1 MPRLV
6 APALSQASLP
16 TPQRAQLDAPFFPS
30 FSTARRAAFRLGL
43 ALLLAVAAPLAA
55 AGLNPGILGKA
66 VAQSAIDHGHVDAFN
81 VTAEGGKLR
90 LDLKEDVTG
99 QHVRRSPESVVLKVK
114 QQAYTEKVKSVKG
127 VGEAG
132 YYLPIT
138 QDPNLLWPGWDTQA
152 LAGTPFSSVNI
163 VFEQVSGPGNVYLF
177 STSGF
182 GEVQSLLNNGST
194 RLTSGAAIPQ
204 NRPAHT
210 HANWVFSQPG
220 TYKMRVY
227 AQGKDSRGNVSK
239 SNVATYTWSVGDGSA
254 PKESKKPGATGKG
267 NSKSATGANS
277 ATTESG
283 KSGASTSGTSGA
295 NASASESG
303 TPGEAGESGTS
314 EDSSSDELPAMATDG
329 GSGGSATGSGEL
341 ANTGVE
347 PATAALIALGVG
359 LTVFGAGWVLLNRSA
374 LRVANGG
381 ESGRARGSRDS
392 QK

>member
-1 MPRLV
+1 MSRLV
-6 APALSQASLP
+6 APALSHASLS
-16 TPQRAQLDAPFFPS
+16 TTSRAQLSALSCPS
-30 FSTARRAAFRLGL
+30 FSTVTRAALRFGL
-43 ALLLAVAAPLAA
+43 ALLLAIAAPLAA
-55 AGLNPGILGKA
+55 AGLNPGTLGKA
-66 VAQSAIDHGHVDAFN
+66 AAQGAIDHGHVDAFN

-99 QHVRRSPESVVLKVK
+99 RHVRRTPESVVLKVK

-204 NRPAHT
+204 KSPAHT

-227 AQGKDSRGNVSK
+227 AQGKGSNGNVNK

-254 PKESKKPGATGKG
+254 PKGSKKPGATGKG
-267 NSKSATGANS
+267 TSKASSGANS

-295 NASASESG
+295 NDSSSESD
-303 TPGEAGESGTS
+303 PQGEASESGTS
-314 EDSSSDELPAMATDG
+314 EDSSSDELPALAADG
-329 GSGGSATGSGEL
+329 GSGGSASGSGEL

-347 PATAALIALGVG
+347 PTTAALIALGVG

-374 LRVANGG
+374 LQAANGG
-381 ESGRARGSRDS
+381 AFGQARGPRDS

>member
-1 MPRLV
+1 M
-6 APALSQASLP
+6 
-16 TPQRAQLDAPFFPS
+16 
-30 FSTARRAAFRLGL
+30 
-43 ALLLAVAAPLAA
+43 
-55 AGLNPGILGKA
+55 
-66 VAQSAIDHGHVDAFN
+66 
-81 VTAEGGKLR
+81 
-90 LDLKEDVTG
+90 
-99 QHVRRSPESVVLKVK
+99 
-114 QQAYTEKVKSVKG
+114 
-127 VGEAG
+127 
-132 YYLPIT
+132 
-138 QDPNLLWPGWDTQA
+138 
-152 LAGTPFSSVNI
+152 NI

-254 PKESKKPGATGKG
+254 PKASNKPSAKGKG
-267 NSKSATGANS
+267 TSKS
-277 ATTESG
+277 
-283 KSGASTSGTSGA
+283 TSGA
-295 NASASESG
+295 NSVSTEVGNPGASNAGTSGVTSNGSESG
-303 TPGEAGESGTS
+303 TP
-314 EDSSSDELPAMATDG
+314 EDSNSAELPALAADG
-329 GSGGSATGSGEL
+329 GSGDSAPGSGEL

-347 PATAALIALGVG
+347 PTTAALIALGVG

-374 LRVANGG
+374 LKAANGG
-381 ESGRARGSRDS
+381 ASGRGRASQDS